1 MVGRHQ
7 TAPVAVHQTNVSR
20 TIRRGTPK
28 LRLERRNL
36 SHNQSFILSTL
47 ENVKRT
53 MKIGYARVSTQDQN
67 LDRQLDQLR
76 REGCERI
83 YEEKESGAKSDRPE
97 LMRMLDALREGDV
110 VVVAELSRLSRSV
123 RDLFGIVGRID
134 GVGAQIRSLKEPW
147 LDTTTPHGRL
157 LFTFFS
163 GISEFERELI
173 RQRTLEGLTAARARG
188 RNGGHPTLNKS
199 VIERSLKMY
208 DSKQF
213 AIKEIT
219 ETTGISKSALY
230 SYIRARKRNVKDS

>member
-1 MVGRHQ
+1 
-7 TAPVAVHQTNVSR
+7 
-20 TIRRGTPK
+20 
-28 LRLERRNL
+28 
-36 SHNQSFILSTL
+36 
-47 ENVKRT
+47 

-67 LDRQLDQLR
+67 LDRQRDQLTL
-76 REGCERI
+76 EGCERI
-83 YEEKESGAKSDRPE
+83 YEEKECGAKAERPE
-97 LMRMLDALREGDV
+97 LIRMLDAIRVGDV
-110 VVVAELSRLSRSV
+110 IVVTELSRLSRSV
-123 RDLFGIVGRID
+123 RDLLDIVKR
-134 GVGAQIRSLKEPW
+134 VGDAGAEIKSLKEPW
-147 LDTTTPHGRL
+147 LDTSTPHGRL